1 MNKQVTIDPAELA
14 AFCAAELSGKLAQ
27 DVQTLAIGEHSSVA
41 DYFVIATATSE
52 PHLQALSGY
61 LERQVREKYGARVHS
76 GSGDSASGWVLLDFI
91 TVIVHVM
98 TADMRA
104 RYSLET
110 LWGGARPSGTE
121 TR

>member
-41 DYFVIATATSE
+41 DYFVIATATSV